1 MQETQLEASDGGPLV
16 SANLP
21 GIGNAAGPALKL
33 VSIEEGRA
41 LQQSPQAPFLPR
53 VSQRKVGYCDGIEK
67 GRPCHQGALRGKVS
81 KLHKIGGWSW
91 LVLAGPG
98 WSRAFAM
105 PQLKRTKGNK
115 TTIAVFLPCTL
126 TWLASASAVF
136 LPCALTWLAS
146 ASTVFKPTKHISLPK
161 VTRGPLFPF
170 SREESLG
177 CDH

>member
-1 MQETQLEASDGGPLV
+1 MQETQLEASNGGPLV

-21 GIGNAAGPALKL
+21 GIGNAARPALKL

-91 LVLAGPG
+91 LVQGL
-98 WSRAFAM
+98 RM

-115 TTIAVFLPCTL
+115 TG
-126 TWLASASAVF
+126 
-136 LPCALTWLAS
+136 
-146 ASTVFKPTKHISLPK
+146 ISLCSVPALC
-161 VTRGPLFPF
+161 TNMAGI
-170 SREESLG
+170 SL
-177 CDH
+177 HSLQAH